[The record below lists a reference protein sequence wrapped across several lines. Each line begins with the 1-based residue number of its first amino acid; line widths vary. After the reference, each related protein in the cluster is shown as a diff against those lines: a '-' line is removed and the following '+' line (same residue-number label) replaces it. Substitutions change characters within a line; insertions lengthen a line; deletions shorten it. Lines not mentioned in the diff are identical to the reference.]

1 MYEDWRGGQD
11 NSRTRGVHCRGHID
25 PEIQEQ
31 IDYIAAKERA
41 RSASNSMSLAD
52 AHLEHQM
59 QTVGRA
65 VGTMSSVLQQTLAD
79 LRDITGLL
87 HTYGFEALDIARD
100 LDDENSPHFNALT
113 TVAQGIISMISKSNN
128 ADSVIQQAKDSLIR
142 DLENVGLSILVPE
155 WEPAPRPTGERRR
168 PKA

>member
-11 NSRTRGVHCRGHID
+11 NTRTRGVYCRGNID

-59 QTVGRA
+59 QTVGRT

-79 LRDITGLL
+79 LRDITGQL
-87 HTYGFEALDIARD
+87 HTYGFETLEIARALDG
-100 LDDENSPHFNALT
+100 ENSPHFNALT
-113 TVAQGIISMISKSNN
+113 TVAQGIISIISKSTN
-128 ADSVIQQAKDSLIR
+128 ADSVIQQTKESLIK
-142 DLENVGLSILVPE
+142 DLENVGLTTLVPE
-155 WEPAPRPTGERRR
+155 WETAPRATGEGRRT
-168 PKA
+168 KV